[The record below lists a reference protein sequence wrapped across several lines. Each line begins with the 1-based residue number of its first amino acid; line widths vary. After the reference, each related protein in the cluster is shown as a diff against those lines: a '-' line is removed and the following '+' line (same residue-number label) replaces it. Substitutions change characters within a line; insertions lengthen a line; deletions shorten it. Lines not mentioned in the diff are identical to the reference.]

1 MEKTSKLDLYRVKPI
16 SQIGKLFSKLPYKR
30 KQNFFVSEPYSTV
43 KTLSWKRMYALAT
56 SENIENYGKDILRVE
71 KTLYRI
77 FLEFEYET
85 AYKQGIRPE
94 IVIENF
100 EQEKYFAVVGDSIVY
115 TDLALSLIE

>member
-1 MEKTSKLDLYRVKPI
+1 MLS
-16 SQIGKLFSKLPYKR
+16 S
-30 KQNFFVSEPYSTV
+30 NF
-43 KTLSWKRMYALAT
+43 KK
-56 SENIENYGKDILRVE
+56 
-71 KTLYRI
+71 